1 MGAPPGGGDPLVTG
15 SSPTPAAAFLLA
27 AAQAMPS
34 DPSLVVTGTWLDYD
48 FPYIGRLE
56 CHPPK

>member
-1 MGAPPGGGDPLVTG
+1 MVDVGHLHSTQHDWACFIGWAPPGGGDPLVTG

-34 DPSLVVTGTWLDYD
+34 DPERWW
-48 FPYIGRLE
+48 
-56 CHPPK
+56 